1 MHKNTCKI
9 NKNTTIN
16 VHQYE
21 INDVRAH
28 LHAGIQY
35 KSSGK
40 TYNVTF
46 SMFTLPSRRMFSQ
59 NSCFPYRFI
68 SDANQ
73 TLLR

>member
-9 NKNTTIN
+9 NENTTI
-16 VHQYE
+16 VYQYE
-21 INDVRAH
+21 INDVWGY

-46 SMFTLPSRRMFSQ
+46 LRLLHHQEECSARTVVFSIYLYLMLTKH
-59 NSCFPYRFI
+59 F
-68 SDANQ
+68 
-73 TLLR
+73 

>member
-1 MHKNTCKI
+1 MHKNTAYNKI

-16 VHQYE
+16 VYQYE
-21 INDVRAH
+21 MNDVRAH

-46 SMFTLPSRRMFSQ
+46 
-59 NSCFPYRFI
+59 
-68 SDANQ
+68 
-73 TLLR
+73 